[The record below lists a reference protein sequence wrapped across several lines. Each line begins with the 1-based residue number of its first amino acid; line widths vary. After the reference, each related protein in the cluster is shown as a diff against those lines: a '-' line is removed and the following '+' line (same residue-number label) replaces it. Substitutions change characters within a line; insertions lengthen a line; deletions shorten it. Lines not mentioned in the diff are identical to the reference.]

1 MKMGK
6 SNKKGFSLLEL
17 ILVLGVGSMITFVKF
32 QDMKNEQET
41 LIANAVGSQ
50 IKQIGN
56 AVNSY
61 ISLRYDK
68 ISTLSSTSNQSSD
81 PGPRTCSAN
90 GCEITYQTLINEG
103 LLPSTYSGINM
114 QKSSYKIL
122 LKRSGTSPNYV
133 INGLLTTTVPWIE
146 GNKMRYDLLGK
157 AMQVAGIDSGMTQS
171 ATSASGYNGLWS
183 EMSSDFPSINSSG
196 LLVYRVGYDSSM
208 YSVYL
213 RRDGTLP
220 MTGDLNMG
228 GKSINNAL
236 NINASGLVSTNT
248 LQTAGSVSVGGDI
261 SVNGNSTLK
270 GNVNISGTTTVNAPL
285 FVWNDIIGRKI
296 HANGNIEGQNLAL
309 VYGATIKSSLMV
321 GNFTVANDQAGWI
334 QASGDIKSVNGDLYG
349 NKLHIK
355 NVKTAG
361 SSCTG
366 VNEGVGTYV
375 RDSNG
380 FILSCINGL
389 WRKGTDLPVG
399 SPIPWPSATPPQGW
413 LACNGQAFNKSSYP
427 VLAQAYPS
435 GYLPDLRGVF
445 IRGWDNGRGFDNGR
459 ILLSYQGDQSD
470 MTYNSG
476 GHLQGHHSGMDH
488 YYKNGAEVR
497 PKNVAFSYIVKA
509 E

>member
-1 MKMGK
+1 M
-6 SNKKGFSLLEL
+6 KKGFSLIEL
-17 ILVLGVGSMITFVKF
+17 ILALGIGTAISFIKF
-32 QDMKNEQET
+32 QDMKTEQENI
-41 LIANAVGSQ
+41 IAQAVGTQ
-50 IKQIGN
+50 IKQMGE
-56 AVNSY
+56 AVNRY
-61 ISLRYDK
+61 ISIHYDK
-68 ISTLSSTSNQSSD
+68 LSTLSSSSSQSSD
-81 PGPRTCSAN
+81 PGPRTCSVDR
-90 GCEITYQTLINEG
+90 CEITYQTLINEG
-103 LLPSTYSGINM
+103 LLPSTYSGMNM

-146 GNKMRYDLLGK
+146 GNKIRYDLLGK
-157 AMQVAGIDSGMTQS
+157 AMQAAGIDSGMTQS

-183 EMSSDFPSINSSG
+183 EKSSDFPSINSAG
-196 LLVYRVGYDSSM
+196 LLAYRVGYDSSM

-248 LQTAGSVSVGGDI
+248 LQTAGSVSVGGDF
-261 SVNGNSTLK
+261 SVAGKSNLK
-270 GNVNISGTTTVNAPL
+270 GTVNIQGNTNISAPL
-285 FVWNDIIGRKI
+285 YVSGDVVGNKI
-296 HANGNIEGQNLAL
+296 HANANLEGQNLAL
-309 VYGATIKSSLMV
+309 VYGATMGSSLMV

-459 ILLSYQGDQSD
+459 TLLSYQKDQSD

>member
-1 MKMGK
+1 M
-6 SNKKGFSLLEL
+6 EL
-17 ILVLGVGSMITFVKF
+17 ILVLSVGSMMAFIKF
-32 QDMKNEQET
+32 QDMKTNQENMM
-41 LIANAVGSQ
+41 ADSVSNQ
-50 IKQIGN
+50 IKQIGEAAN
-56 AVNSY
+56 RY
-61 ISLRYDK
+61 ISIHYDK
-68 ISTLSSTSNQSSD
+68 LSTLSSSSSQSSD

-103 LLPSTYSGINM
+103 LLPSTYTGINA

-122 LKRSGTSPNYV
+122 LKRSGASPNYV
-133 INGLLTTTVPWIE
+133 INGLLTTTAPWIE
-146 GNKMRYDLLGK
+146 GNNTRYDLLGK

-183 EMSSDFPSINSSG
+183 EKLSDFPSINSAG
-196 LLVYRVGYDSSM
+196 LLAYRVGYDSSM

-236 NINASGLVSTNT
+236 NIDASGLVSTNT
-248 LQTAGSVSVGGDI
+248 LQTAGSVSVGGDF
-261 SVNGNSTLK
+261 SVAGKSNLK
-270 GNVNISGTTTVNAPL
+270 GTVNIQGNTNISAPL
-285 FVWNDIIGRKI
+285 YVSGDVVGNKI
-296 HANGNIEGQNLAL
+296 HANANLEGQNLAL
-309 VYGATIKSSLMV
+309 VYGATMGSSLMV

-399 SPIPWPSATPPQGW
+399 SPILGLQRHHLKDGW
-413 LACNGQAFNKSSYP
+413 LVMGRLLIRVHIQCW
-427 VLAQAYPS
+427 LRLTLLDT
-435 GYLPDLRGVF
+435 YL
-445 IRGWDNGRGFDNGR
+445 I
-459 ILLSYQGDQSD
+459 
-470 MTYNSG
+470 
-476 GHLQGHHSGMDH
+476 
-488 YYKNGAEVR
+488 
-497 PKNVAFSYIVKA
+497 
-509 E
+509 